1 MQHAISNYD
10 REEVGFK
17 ISYRS
22 LNLVEQNL
30 YTDAEKNYIRL
41 NYILHHCTSNT
52 SANVLILELIVP
64 DNISI

>member
-1 MQHAISNYD
+1 MQQAISNYD

-41 NYILHHCTSNT
+41 NYILQHCTSNT
-52 SANVLILELIVP
+52 SANVLILVLIVP